1 MKIGPL
7 IVDING
13 YELTGDDKEV
23 LNHPLVGGVILFSK
37 NFASKDQ
44 VALLIREIHNT
55 TQGKE
60 LLITVDQEGG
70 RVQRFREG
78 FSSLEAPGVIGNII
92 KERGFTKTT
101 LLEATKK
108 AYSQGATMAKEL
120 ASVGVDLS
128 FVPCLDINWGK
139 SEVIGN
145 RAISSDPKLVAIL
158 CLSIIN
164 GLKSFGL
171 KNCVKHFPGH
181 GWAKEDSHDFC
192 AKDNRE
198 FQEIYK
204 NDIFPYEY
212 LICELNVVSSVMAS
226 HVIYEKCD
234 DNPASL
240 SNFWLIDILRSKLNF
255 GGVVFCDDLSMQGA
269 KIKSGLLDLVDVAF
283 ESGCDSLIICN
294 DRDGVFEILN
304 NYPISS
310 VPVGVRSISTLKRGL

>member
-1 MKIGPL
+1 MKLGPL

-13 YELTGDDKEV
+13 YKLTEDDKEV
-23 LNHPLVGGVILFSK
+23 LKHPLVGGVILFSK
-37 NFASKDQ
+37 NFVSKDQ
-44 VALLIREIHNT
+44 IALLIRDIHNT

-92 KERGFTKTT
+92 NERGFAKTT

-108 AYSQGATMAKEL
+108 AYSQGATIAKEL

-128 FVPCLDINWGK
+128 FVPCLDIDWGK

-181 GWAKEDSHDFC
+181 GWAKEDSHDFY
-192 AKDNRE
+192 AMDNRE

-294 DRDGVFEILN
+294 DRDGVFEILQKKRDLCQ
-304 NYPISS
+304 PIFLIYS
-310 VPVGVRSISTLKRGL
+310 VITF